1 MNVLEKELKD
11 NMREEKKEAVDDL
24 NEDDEL

>member
-11 NMREEKKEAVDDL
+11 NMREEKKEAIDDL